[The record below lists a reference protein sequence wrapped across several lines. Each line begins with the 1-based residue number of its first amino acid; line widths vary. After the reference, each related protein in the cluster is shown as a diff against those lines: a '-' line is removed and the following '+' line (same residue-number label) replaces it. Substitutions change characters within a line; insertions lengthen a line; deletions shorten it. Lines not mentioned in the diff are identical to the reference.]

1 MRSDG
6 VIEKPSLLTLYV
18 MSNVIYVIFM
28 VVNEGQQ
35 IIGFV
40 LFAAYKI
47 KKNNNFP
54 SVTPAALLASVVE

>member
-47 KKNNNFP
+47 
-54 SVTPAALLASVVE
+54 

>member
-47 KKNNNFP
+47 KKKTTFRP
-54 SVTPAALLASVVE
+54 SHQQHYWRQ